1 MAQQQMQ
8 MQQMQ
13 MQQMQQMQQWQQM
26 HQLQQMQSMV
36 GGPMIGGPMVG
47 GPMVGGPMVGG
58 PMVGGPMVGGP
69 AMARGVHVVRYQAI
83 PSRAS
88 FAQPRMMRPQ
98 MSMMARKKEI
108 SQYYYL
114 IKCCF
119 VFVA

>member
-36 GGPMIGGPMVG
+36 GGPM
-47 GPMVGGPMVGG
+47 
-58 PMVGGPMVGGP
+58 
-69 AMARGVHVVRYQAI
+69 ARGVHLVRYQAI

-88 FAQPRMMRPQ
+88 FAQPMMMRPQ
-98 MSMMARKKEI
+98 MSQMMGRKKQI
-108 SQYYYL
+108 SRYYYL
-114 IKCCF
+114 GKVHLIWQGGDEDIETRSLKF
-119 VFVA
+119 

>member
-1 MAQQQMQ
+1 MLSWDLTNITKSFNLLSRFSEARQRKLMAQQQMQ

-26 HQLQQMQSMV
+26 QQLQQMQSMV
-36 GGPMIGGPMVG
+36 AGPMG
-47 GPMVGGPMVGG
+47 
-58 PMVGGPMVGGP
+58 
-69 AMARGVHVVRYQAI
+69 RGVRMVRYQAI

-88 FAQPRMMRPQ
+88 FAQPRIMRPQ
-98 MSMMARKKEI
+98 VSQMMGRKKEI

-114 IKCCF
+114 VERCY

>member
-36 GGPMIGGPMVG
+36 GGPI
-47 GPMVGGPMVGG
+47 VGGPMVGG

-108 SQYYYL
+108 SQYYNL
-114 IKCCF
+114 IECYF
-119 VFVA
+119 VFVV

>member
-36 GGPMIGGPMVG
+36 GGPM
-47 GPMVGGPMVGG
+47 
-58 PMVGGPMVGGP
+58 
-69 AMARGVHVVRYQAI
+69 ARGVHVVRYQAI

-98 MSMMARKKEI
+98 MSAMMGRKKEM
-108 SQYYYL
+108 S
-114 IKCCF
+114 
-119 VFVA
+119 

>member
-26 HQLQQMQSMV
+26 HQLQQMQS
-36 GGPMIGGPMVG
+36 
-47 GPMVGGPMVGG
+47 MVGG

-114 IKCCF
+114 IECCF

>member
-36 GGPMIGGPMVG
+36 GGPMG
-47 GPMVGGPMVGG
+47 
-58 PMVGGPMVGGP
+58 
-69 AMARGVHVVRYQAI
+69 RGVHVVRYQAI
-83 PSRAS
+83 PNRAGFTQS
-88 FAQPRMMRPQ
+88 RMMRPQ
-98 MSMMARKKEI
+98 LSMMARKKEI

-114 IKCCF
+114 IECCF